1 MDILI
6 EVLIISIVSVL
17 IMLSMCYMLFKVK
30 DYRYYVKNTK
40 RGKYSHATFD
50 DFLKEF
56 NDKDMRNRKFYN
68 NGFECFGDGYS
79 SRCDC
84 RLGYSIVF
92 DNVCM
97 LLNFKDYR
105 KYVRFIKKE
114 IKNRD
119 LREIENGKVRKWGK

>member
-56 NDKDMRNRKFYN
+56 NDKDIRNKKCYDY
-68 NGFECFGDGYS
+68 GFEYFGDDYS

-84 RLGYSIVF
+84 RIGYCITF
-92 DNVCM
+92 DGVCM
-97 LLNFKDYR
+97 LLNYRDYR

-114 IKNRD
+114 IKNRELTD
-119 LREIENGKVRKWGK
+119 MENRNVRKWGK

>member
-6 EVLIISIVSVL
+6 IATIISIVSVL
-17 IMLSMCYMLFKVK
+17 IMLSMCYVLFKVK

-56 NDKDMRNRKFYN
+56 NDKDMRNREFYN
-68 NGFECFGDGYS
+68 NGFECFGDDYS

-119 LREIENGKVRKWGK
+119 LREIENRKVRKWGK